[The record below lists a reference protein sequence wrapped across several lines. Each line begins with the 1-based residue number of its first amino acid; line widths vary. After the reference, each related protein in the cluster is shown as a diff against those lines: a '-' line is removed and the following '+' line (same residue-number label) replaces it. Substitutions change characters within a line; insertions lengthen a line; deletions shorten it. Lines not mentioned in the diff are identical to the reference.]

1 MEERLLVTASPH
13 IRDHSTTR
21 GLMGAVVAALMPCVL
36 ASALIFGARAL
47 LLVAVTALACVPIVL
62 LFFRQLNAQIAAM
75 PREGVAS
82 PQGEP
87 APQPQKAD

>member
-36 ASALIFGARAL
+36 ASALIF
-47 LLVAVTALACVPIVL
+47 
-62 LFFRQLNAQIAAM
+62 AA
-75 PREGVAS
+75 
-82 PQGEP
+82 
-87 APQPQKAD
+87 